1 MPYTNAEKLMKEA
14 QQVKK
19 QIEDKYKEQ
28 SSLLK

>member
-1 MPYTNAEKLMKEA
+1 MPYTSAAELVKEA

-19 QIEDKYKEQ
+19 QIEDKYQEQ